1 MIGSATQAENET
13 VDVATKRRE
22 QSGIILAQKQVNDHK
37 TTRNHLN
44 SID

>member
-22 QSGIILAQKQVNDHK
+22 QSGIIVAQ
-37 TTRNHLN
+37 
-44 SID
+44 